1 MVWAMLASA
10 NRDPARFPNPDVFD
24 IGRDNA
30 AHLAFGGGA
39 HFCLGYHLAELE
51 ARAAIGTLVR
61 RFEELRLESDAVQ
74 WGRSLFR
81 VPAGLPISFRRA

>member
-1 MVWAMLASA
+1 MVWAMLAAA
-10 NRDPARFPNPDVFD
+10 NRDPARFPNPDAFD
-24 IGRDNA
+24 IGRADGD
-30 AHLAFGGGA
+30 HLAFGGGA

-61 RFEELRLESDAVQ
+61 RFDDLRLESHAVE

-81 VPAGLPISFRRA
+81 VPATMRITFRAA